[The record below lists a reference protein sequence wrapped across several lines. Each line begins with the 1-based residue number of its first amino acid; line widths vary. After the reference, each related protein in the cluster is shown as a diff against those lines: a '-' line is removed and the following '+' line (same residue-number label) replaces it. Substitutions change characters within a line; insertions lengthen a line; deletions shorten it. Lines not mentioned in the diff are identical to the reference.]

1 MDLFEALSA
10 SGGSLIY
17 LLWRYATS
25 NINIPTT
32 CTYALSQ
39 EQRVDLFEAHS
50 ASGGSLKYLLWR
62 YATNNINHSPTC
74 TLLQAL
80 GLQWPL
86 TMRDK
91 SPHSVGLRAFTG

>member
-1 MDLFEALSA
+1 M
-10 SGGSLIY
+10 IKR
-17 LLWRYATS
+17 LWRYATS
-25 NINIPTT
+25 NINTHTT

-39 EQRVDLFEAHS
+39 EQRVDLFEALN
-50 ASGGSLKYLLWR
+50 ASGGSLIYRLWR
-62 YATNNINHSPTC
+62 YATSNINHSPTC